1 MPKQEDELTNHAQL
15 GIDLQDEF
23 TDHIKD
29 VTGEGEMTVDAMTE
43 LYLKADFEQR
53 QRMFIEIFA
62 SQGADG
68 LEMLG
73 EVYSQAAER
82 LAGIGEGD

>member
-1 MPKQEDELTNHAQL
+1 MPNRQEDELTRQAQL

-23 TDHIKD
+23 TDHVKD
-29 VTGEGEMTVDAMTE
+29 VTGEGEVTVDAMTE

-53 QRMFIEIFA
+53 QRMFIEVFA

-73 EVYSQAAER
+73 EVFNQATER
-82 LAGIGEGD
+82 LSGEVG